1 MSQQGRMTALWLEG
15 GRLSLSDDVPVPD
28 PPEGEALLR
37 VVTAGICNTDLE
49 MVRGYSSF
57 TGVPGHEFIGI
68 VEEGPLELVGRR
80 VAGEINASCGKCP
93 ACRSGRRNHCP
104 TRTVLGIV
112 GRNGAFARY
121 LTLPAGNLHP
131 IPDSLT
137 TDAAVFI
144 EPLAAALEIQE
155 QVPIRPADR
164 VIVVGDGKLG
174 QLVARTLALTG
185 CDLLV
190 AGRHEKKLD
199 LLAASGVRTRFAD
212 AVSEGGFDVAVE
224 CTGDPSGFELARKAL
239 RPRGTLVMKS
249 TYAGML
255 GLDASRLVVDEITL
269 IGSRCGPFPK
279 ALDLLA
285 GGGIDVLPLIDARF
299 PLSGALAAFD
309 HAGSPGVLKV
319 LVDMEAG

>member
-1 MSQQGRMTALWLEG
+1 MTALWLEA
-15 GRLSLSDDVPVPD
+15 GRLALRDDVPVPE

-37 VVTAGICNTDLE
+37 VLRAGICNTDLE
-49 MVRGYSSF
+49 TVRGYSSF
-57 TGVPGHEFIGI
+57 TGVPGHEFVGT
-68 VEEGPLELVGRR
+68 VEEGPAHLAGRR
-80 VAGEINASCGKCP
+80 VAGEINASCGRCP

-121 LTLPAGNLHP
+121 LTLPVENLHP
-131 IPDSLT
+131 IPDSLP

-155 QVPIRPADR
+155 QVAIRPSDR

-174 QLVARTLALTG
+174 QLVARTLALSG

-190 AGRHEKKLD
+190 AGRHERKLD
-199 LLAASGVRTRFAD
+199 LLAAGGVRTRFAD

-224 CTGDPSGFELARKAL
+224 CTGDPSGFDLARRAL

-249 TYAGML
+249 TYASRL
-255 GLDASRLVVDEITL
+255 TLDASRLVVDEITL

-285 GGGIDVLPLIDARF
+285 GGGIDVAPLIDARF
-299 PLSGALAAFD
+299 PLSGALAAFE
-309 HAGSPGVLKV
+309 HAGGSGVLKV
-319 LVDMEAG
+319 LIDVEAL